1 MLNAQ
6 NIKNQCPRPIPELPD
21 VSAISRHCEALS
33 FSDPTELSEAG
44 PGGDPYAGLRGRRY
58 LERFVARETRAQR
71 EREKRARAQ
80 QARAARAEA
89 AAAAADALFRRS
101 GVRLDL

>member
-1 MLNAQ
+1 M
-6 NIKNQCPRPIPELPD
+6 
-21 VSAISRHCEALS
+21 SAISRRSCGIS
-33 FSDPTELSEAG
+33 FSDSGEASED
-44 PGGDPYAGLRGRRY
+44 PGLNGDPYAGLRGRRY

-71 EREKRARAQ
+71 ERERKVRAQ

-101 GVRLDL
+101 GVRLEGDGRKSCE